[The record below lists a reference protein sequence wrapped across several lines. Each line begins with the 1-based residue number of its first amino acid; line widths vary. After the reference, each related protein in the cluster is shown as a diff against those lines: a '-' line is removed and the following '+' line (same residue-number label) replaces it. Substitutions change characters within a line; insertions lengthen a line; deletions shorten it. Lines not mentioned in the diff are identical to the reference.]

1 MYWSLIFSILNYLL
15 RFGSHIGDA
24 VCNGPLTYGPLSVC
38 ALLCTLL
45 LQCFQNFSLLLHFFV
60 FLLFSY
66 CTFSVLQ
73 SFMFRYFQY
82 TLFSCCTFFML
93 IFSLVTLF
101 SCCPFSI
108 SHSFYF
114 SLFLSL
120 FMFSSCCTFFKS
132 HIFGVS
138 LY

>member
-24 VCNGPLTYGPLSVC
+24 VCNGPLTVC
-38 ALLCTLL
+38 ALLYTLL
-45 LQCFQNFSLLLHFFV
+45 LLCFQNFSLLLHFFGV
-60 FLLFSY
+60 ELC
-66 CTFSVLQ
+66 CTFSVLR
-73 SFMFRYFQY
+73 SFMFHYFRY

-93 IFSLVTLF
+93 IIFRVTLF
-101 SCCPFSI
+101 PCCPFSI

-114 SLFLSL
+114 SLFLSF
-120 FMFSSCCTFFKS
+120 FMVSSCCTFFKS
-132 HIFGVS
+132 HIFGVA